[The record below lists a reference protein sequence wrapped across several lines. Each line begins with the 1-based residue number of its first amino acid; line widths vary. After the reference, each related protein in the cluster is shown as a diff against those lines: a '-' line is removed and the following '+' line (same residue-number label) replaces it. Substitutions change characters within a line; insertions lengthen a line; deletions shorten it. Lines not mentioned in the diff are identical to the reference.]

1 MVGVAPAKPDRTWE
15 GRVRDSTS
23 RPRTRHQRVRRLIA
37 EEAKLG
43 KRSSFAF
50 DGSQRQEASSGSR
63 ETGRESVASPLH
75 PVPMVKMRGKLAE
88 ISPSKTVNRPP
99 RLANGRQ
106 LGG

>member
-1 MVGVAPAKPDRTWE
+1 MVGVASAKPDRTWE

-23 RPRTRHQRVRRLIA
+23 RPRTRDQRVRRLIA

-63 ETGRESVASPLH
+63 ESRESVASPLH

-99 RLANGRQ
+99 RLANG
-106 LGG
+106 